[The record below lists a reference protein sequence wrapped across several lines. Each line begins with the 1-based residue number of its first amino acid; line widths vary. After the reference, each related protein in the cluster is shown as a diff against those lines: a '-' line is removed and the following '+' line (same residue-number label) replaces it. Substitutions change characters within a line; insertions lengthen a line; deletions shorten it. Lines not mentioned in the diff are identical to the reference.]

1 MKKNA
6 KTKRYGLGTHESDF
20 AFRII
25 TLVHD
30 NPLLPLFKDPDKL
43 LKAAGL
49 GPGQRV
55 LEVGCGPGYFTL
67 PAAKIVGE
75 RGLVYTVDV
84 HPKAV
89 QRVQRKVT
97 KNGARNVRTLLA
109 NASSTGLLDHC
120 IDRAFIFGMPHVVG
134 GQEKVIAE
142 IRRLLR
148 QGGELA
154 YMKSRGSERALIE
167 AVEKGGLSFSR
178 KEGRILLFKN
188 MPE

>member
-1 MKKNA
+1 MKNNTR
-6 KTKRYGLGTHESDF
+6 TKRHGSGMHESDF

-55 LEVGCGPGYFTL
+55 MEVGCGPGYFTL

-75 RGLVYTVDV
+75 QGLVYAIDV

-97 KNGARNVRTLLA
+97 ESGVRNVQILLK
-109 NASSTGLLDHC
+109 NASSTGLPDQC
-120 IDRAFIFGMPHVVG
+120 IDRAFIFGMPRVVG
-134 GQEKVIAE
+134 GQEKVITE

-148 QGGELA
+148 PGGELA
-154 YMKSRGSERALIE
+154 YMKSRGSESGLIK
-167 AVEKGGLSFSR
+167 AVEKARLSFSR
-178 KEGRILLFKN
+178 EEGRILLFKN
-188 MPE
+188 ISE

>member
-1 MKKNA
+1 M
-6 KTKRYGLGTHESDF
+6 KTKATTKRHNSETHESDF

-30 NPLLPLFKDPDKL
+30 NPLLPLFKDPGKL

-49 GPGQRV
+49 GPAQSV

-67 PAAKIVGE
+67 PAAKIVGD
-75 RGLVYTVDV
+75 RGRVYAIDV
-84 HPKAV
+84 HPKAI
-89 QRVQRKVT
+89 QRVQRKLAES
-97 KNGARNVRTLLA
+97 GIQNVQPLLT
-109 NASSTGLLDHC
+109 NASETGLPDNS

-142 IRRLLR
+142 IRRLLGP
-148 QGGELA
+148 GGELA
-154 YMKSRGSERALIE
+154 YMKSRGSESGLIK

-178 KEGRILLFKN
+178 KEGRILIVKKGF
-188 MPE
+188 